1 MKSKHLV
8 CLKLERLAKCEKKT
22 GESWKMFGSLKVRKH
37 QQAGRQRQKPNV
49 LFITFVKC
57 TNSWNPQRLKH
68 PEIPI
73 YPASTPRPLPQP
85 HLGLYTTKRAPN
97 KFTHFV
103 DQRKKR
109 VYSER

>member
-1 MKSKHLV
+1 MKSKHFSL
-8 CLKLERLAKCEKKT
+8 LKTWKACKMRKKKRERVE
-22 GESWKMFGSLKVRKH
+22 KMFGSLKVRKH

-73 YPASTPRPLPQP
+73 YPASAPPTPPNHTWGYTRQNEPQTNL
-85 HLGLYTTKRAPN
+85 HIL
-97 KFTHFV
+97 
-103 DQRKKR
+103 
-109 VYSER
+109 

>member
-1 MKSKHLV
+1 
-8 CLKLERLAKCEKKT
+8 
-22 GESWKMFGSLKVRKH
+22 MFGSLKVRKH

-73 YPASTPRPLPQP
+73 YPASTPPTTPGAIHDKTSPKQIYTFCRAEKKNGCIRKGSSGTR
-85 HLGLYTTKRAPN
+85 HLGPFL
-97 KFTHFV
+97 FV
-103 DQRKKR
+103 LRTAANIQTSKS
-109 VYSER
+109 VQ